1 VALIAGSTL
10 RGSHPQRRLI
20 AKGMLL
26 LRLTLAAA
34 ALAGSAL
41 ASADG
46 FLGLFTGACP
56 TGWSELPAAQGRLL
70 LLVNNTF
77 QAGAAIGFAL
87 SDGEDRAHSH
97 AVSGAFDLPSREV
110 SALGGS
116 NTAAAHSGKQPL
128 LPFLNET
135 SAATSGLPFVQLT
148 ACRYNA
154 LSFAPA
160 PVLPAG
166 GVALWDP
173 SVTTGCAAGSAPLDA
188 ASGRLLVVS
197 NSTGL
202 ATSAAPP
209 LEPGQGAWRRRAP
222 ACRAAARS
230 SASLAHFSPRLRPPH
245 PPHTAPPQTFSTRTT
260 GACPSPW
267 TP

>member
-1 VALIAGSTL
+1 M
-10 RGSHPQRRLI
+10 RLQHL
-20 AKGMLL
+20 A
-26 LRLTLAAA
+26 LAAA
-34 ALAGSAL
+34 ALAGGAL
-41 ASADG
+41 ASSADG

-87 SDGEDRAHSH
+87 SDGEDRAHAH

-135 SAATSGLPFVQLT
+135 SAAASGLPFVQLT

-197 NSTGL
+197 NATGL

-209 LEPGQGAWRRRAP
+209 LEPGQGAWRRLPKGCLERLP
-222 ACRAAARS
+222 ATAACSARSAQRAARS
-230 SASLAHFSPRLRPPH
+230 PPAHFSPHTSPSH
-245 PPHTAPPQTFSTRTT
+245 PPRRAAPRLQTFSTRTT